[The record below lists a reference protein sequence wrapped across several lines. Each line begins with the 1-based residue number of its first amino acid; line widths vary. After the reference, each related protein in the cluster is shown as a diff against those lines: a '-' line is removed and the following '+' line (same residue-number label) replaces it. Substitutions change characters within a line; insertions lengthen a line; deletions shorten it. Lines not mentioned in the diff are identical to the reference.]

1 MELKELVSIAG
12 KPGLF
17 RILKPSKASVI
28 VETLDAERKKLV
40 VSANN
45 RISVLDEISIYTN
58 TKEGSTPLSDVLQ
71 TIYSEFGDEQAFD
84 DEATNSEYLSFFQSI
99 LPNYDRDRVYASD
112 IKKIVKWYYIL
123 LKEAPHLVRPGS
135 EEEE

>member
-28 VETLDAERKKLV
+28 VETLDVERKKLV

-84 DEATNSEYLSFFQSI
+84 DEATNSEYFSFFQSL
-99 LPNYDRDRVYASD
+99 LPTAV
-112 IKKIVKWYYIL
+112 
-123 LKEAPHLVRPGS
+123 P
-135 EEEE
+135 